1 MRLVLLP
8 LFILFCFSAVAA
20 DDMLFDVMLYGKK
33 IGNMTISKSIRGD
46 TVHYVLQGRSKAK
59 ILWIEYED
67 ISHYEA
73 KYKGNKMLYCKY
85 KEDMNGKLKYFTE
98 IIYNGVD
105 YIATT
110 KSVTKK
116 IFPEAYPSLLSLYYK
131 EPVGVQKIF
140 VEAQMI
146 NAPLELK
153 NPGHYVFKNNEGHN
167 NEYIYRNGVLEELV
181 FETTLATVR
190 MKRAK

>member
-153 NPGHYVFKNNEGHN
+153 NPGIMFLK
-167 NEYIYRNGVLEELV
+167 
-181 FETTLATVR
+181 TTKGTTTNIFIVTEF
-190 MKRAK
+190 